1 MKRLLILFTILT
13 CVINVFAQDVEFTAT
28 APRVVEVG
36 ENFRLT
42 YSLNKKGKNIEI
54 ASLTGFQL
62 LMGPS
67 VSNSYSTQY
76 INGRFT
82 KKSEQSYSYVLLA
95 EKEGKFTIH
104 PAHIKVDGKVYTS
117 NIINIEVVKGKGNSQ
132 DKYGKSNKQGQV
144 SSSNRITNDN
154 LFVKVETDKKSVYMG
169 EFVVATL
176 KLYSRVQVS
185 NLGRSKFPTFQGFLS
200 QEIKMPDQ
208 ISLNRENVNGEIYSV
223 GVLRK
228 LVLFPQ
234 HSGKIKIDPFEL
246 DVYVRQ
252 QSGSTGSV
260 FDDFFANYQD
270 VKVHRKSK
278 PVTINVKSLP
288 LNGQPADFNG
298 TVGQIKMI
306 SSINRDTVVANDAVT
321 LKVKIN
327 GNGNLKLIEP
337 LDMDF
342 PADFEI
348 YDPKTSQKIKSGV
361 NGTYGSVSFDYI
373 FIPRS
378 AGKYIIPSK
387 KFVYFDS
394 KIKKYKTLKTKEFVI
409 YVKPGKQ
416 LAQSGD
422 VIATYSKE
430 DVKFIGKD
438 IRYIKTKRTNLYEKG
453 KYLFGS
459 LMFYLSFLLSF
470 LVFATI
476 IFLNKRRI
484 RNNSD
489 IARVKNK
496 RASRLAK
503 RRLRAAAKMMNAGD
517 KETFYD
523 EILKALW
530 GFTSDKLN
538 MPISDLSKD
547 NIAEVLTQRRVEEQ
561 VIKEYIEILDTCEF
575 ARYAPVMSEDELSDV
590 YIRTSELLMKL
601 S

>member
-1 MKRLLILFTILT
+1 MKRLLILFIILT
-13 CVINVFAQDVEFTAT
+13 GVINVFAQDVKFTAT

-42 YSLNKKGKNIEI
+42 YSLNQKGKNIEI
-54 ASLTGFQL
+54 GSLAGFQL

-76 INGRFT
+76 INGKVS
-82 KKSEQSYSYVLLA
+82 KKREQSYSYVLLA
-95 EKEGKFTIH
+95 EKEGKFTIQ
-104 PAHIKVDGKVYTS
+104 PAHIKVDGKVYAS
-117 NIINIEVVKGKGNSQ
+117 NIINIEVVKGRGNSQ
-132 DKYGKSNKQGQV
+132 DKYEKSNKQGQV
-144 SSSNRITNDN
+144 SSSNRITKDN
-154 LFVKVETDKKSVYMG
+154 LFVKVEIDKKSVYMG

-270 VKVHRKSK
+270 VKVNRKSK
-278 PVTINVKSLP
+278 PIIVNVKSLP
-288 LNGQPADFNG
+288 LDGQPADFNG

-306 SSINRDTVVANDAVT
+306 SSISRDTVLANDAVT
-321 LKVKIN
+321 LKVKIK
-327 GNGNLKLIEP
+327 GNGNLKLVEP
-337 LDMDF
+337 LDIDF
-342 PADFEI
+342 PADFEV

-361 NGTYGSVSFDYI
+361 NGTYGSVIFDYV

-387 KFVYFDS
+387 QFVYFDS
-394 KIKKYKTLKTKEFVI
+394 NTRKYITLKTKEFVI
-409 YVKPGKQ
+409 NVKPGKQ

-422 VIATYSKE
+422 VVATYSKE
-430 DVKFIGKD
+430 DVKFIGRD
-438 IRYIKTKRTNLYEKG
+438 IRYIKTKRTHLYEKG

-459 LMFYLSFLLSF
+459 SMYYLSFLLSL

-484 RNNSD
+484 RNNLD

-496 RASRLAK
+496 RASKLAK
-503 RRLRAAAKMMNAGD
+503 KRLRAAEKMMKAEE

-538 MPISDLSKD
+538 IPISDLSKD
-547 NIAEVLTQRRVEEQ
+547 NIAEVLTQKGVEEL
-561 VIKEYIEILDTCEF
+561 VIKEYLEILDTCEF